1 MYKYERIIYWSN
13 DDNAFIVEVP
23 ELPGCMADGKTIE
36 EAIANAEIIIKEW
49 IEVTLERGLEVP
61 EPKCK
66 AEQKKERKSTMKRK
80 IAMLILVLSLVVS
93 ATACGGNSEETDS
106 PTQEPENKEE
116 IVDVPDEPEESVYF
130 KEDVLK
136 IDMATIKLT
145 GFEIAPPNQELGEE
159 KSTLIITYEFTNDS
173 DDVMQPGTTW
183 ITCFDA
189 TQETEATIDS
199 LNVAMAPQDEKYT
212 EMNNV
217 SV

>member
-1 MYKYERIIYWSN
+1 
-13 DDNAFIVEVP
+13 
-23 ELPGCMADGKTIE
+23 
-36 EAIANAEIIIKEW
+36 
-49 IEVTLERGLEVP
+49 
-61 EPKCK
+61 
-66 AEQKKERKSTMKRK
+66 MKRK

-217 SV
+217 SYTDVKPGATVQSVISYEINDTTKPITLKATQGIGGQELGEKGYNLQELIKPPHF

>member
-1 MYKYERIIYWSN
+1 
-13 DDNAFIVEVP
+13 
-23 ELPGCMADGKTIE
+23 
-36 EAIANAEIIIKEW
+36 
-49 IEVTLERGLEVP
+49 
-61 EPKCK
+61 
-66 AEQKKERKSTMKRK
+66 MKRK

-173 DDVMQPGTTW
+173 DDVMQPGTRASMQHKKLKQLL
-183 ITCFDA
+183 I
-189 TQETEATIDS
+189 
-199 LNVAMAPQDEKYT
+199 
-212 EMNNV
+212 V
-217 SV
+217 STLPWRHKMKSIPK